1 MSSLRAWLRPS
12 APASSKTSSKSTSPR
27 PSPTTS
33 SVAVNGQDKPLNTHV
48 AQEWAD
54 IQDAMAAA
62 GLIMND
68 DIEGAEE
75 GLRKGE
81 HGSSFHQLGL
91 GLSTFMRS
99 MLGFEKEIM
108 AEAAARL
115 NETEN
120 RAWNDMK
127 KAQKEAEKA
136 AGHGGGGGWFSKAAP
151 VTAGPYHG
159 GNGSKIY
166 PAGSEFALVYALAQL
181 MNAVVSV
188 THESLTEGLKGFYR
202 LRKAFITLDGI
213 MQAEEQYLSS
223 LKQGGPGKA
232 PQPLR
237 RMSRMSDDM
246 MPGSFDPS
254 EFDDLEDSSPP
265 GEAAANGAAPGSSRS
280 GGPSGAQTPGDVPK
294 TNGSLEKGATATPVA
309 DTTALDEKL
318 GKLNIQAVPSEPSSR
333 PRSPTKAG
341 EKTADSPKDILHT
354 FGADASLFATNPVD
368 EFTHSGANMCFGILL
383 LIISMVPPAFSRLLY
398 VIGFKGDRDRG
409 VQMLWQ
415 ASKFANINGAMA
427 GMVLLQYYNTFLG
440 YSDILPTPED
450 IAALTN
456 PETDAGEAEA
466 VGYPKEKCDAL
477 LDEMRRRYPESR
489 LWKLEEARTRAN
501 QRELDVAIR
510 MLESNTDSKMLQ
522 ITALNNF
529 ELSMNSMYALDF
541 PAMSAHFLRCV
552 ELNSWSHA
560 LYYYIAA
567 CAELES
573 YRDGF
578 HRSASLGADTP
589 EGRAAATDAQR
600 HKKAAEEYFLKTPT
614 VAGRKR
620 FMARQLP
627 FEVFVCRK
635 IQKWQERAAALG
647 GVDVADAIGVS
658 PAMEMIYL
666 WNGSK
671 RMPAALLERARG
683 YLAWERCTTGA
694 EDVAK
699 MREEKDEA
707 AIAALAEAAMLRQ
720 LGKGTEARELVGGL
734 LDMDRYVFFFMR
746 PFSGRNSTD
755 SVKIVRS
762 SKARPGTTTAPPPRT
777 TRSLLWRG
785 WSFAAPRRG
794 RKPTRRAGRPR
805 RRTSRRFATRRR
817 TSASCFWTR
826 SRAGRGSCWMRGSA
840 CGSRPALRRS
850 SG

>member
-12 APASSKTSSKSTSPR
+12 APASSKTSSKSTSPL

-127 KAQKEAEKA
+127 KAQKEADKA
-136 AGHGGGGGWFSKAAP
+136 AGHGGGGWFSKAASA
-151 VTAGPYHG
+151 TAGPYQG

-188 THESLTEGLKGFYR
+188 THESLTEGLKGFYK

-223 LKQGGPGKA
+223 LKQGGPGKV

-254 EFDDLEDSSPP
+254 EFDDLEDSESPP
-265 GEAAANGAAPGSSRS
+265 GEAANGSAAGGSRS

-294 TNGSLEKGATATPVA
+294 TNGSTEKGATATPAA

-318 GKLNIQAVPSEPSSR
+318 GKLDIKAAPSEPSSR

-341 EKTADSPKDILHT
+341 EKAADSPKDILHT

-466 VGYPKEKCDAL
+466 VGYPKQKCDAL

-501 QRELDVAIR
+501 QRELDIAIR

-541 PAMSAHFLRCV
+541 RAMSAHFLRCV

-573 YRDGF
+573 YRDAF
-578 HRSASLGADTP
+578 HRAAALGGPTTP
-589 EGRAAATDAQR
+589 EGGAAATEAQK

-635 IQKWQERAAALG
+635 VQKWQERAAALG
-647 GVDVADAIGVS
+647 GVDLADAIGVS

-671 RMPAALLERARG
+671 RMPAPLLEKARG

-694 EDVAK
+694 ENVAK

-707 AIAALAEAAMLRQ
+707 AIKALAESALLRE
-720 LGKGTEARELVGGL
+720 LGRGKEARELVGGL
-734 LDMDRYVFFFMR
+734 LDMDRYA
-746 PFSGRNSTD
+746 
-755 SVKIVRS
+755 S
-762 SKARPGTTTAPPPRT
+762 SYARFQG
-777 TRSLLWRG
+777 G
-785 WSFAAPRRG
+785 D
-794 RKPTRRAGRPR
+794 
-805 RRTSRRFATRRR
+805 
-817 TSASCFWTR
+817 C
-826 SRAGRGSCWMRGSA
+826 
-840 CGSRPALRRS
+840 
-850 SG
+850 